1 MPTMVPKEP
10 LTITILY
17 DNQVGDSRLTNKW
30 GFACLVETRA
40 TQVLFDTGGDAPTLL
55 ANAAILEKDLTAVD
69 HVVLSHA
76 HGDHT
81 GGLQGLLATAVTPT
95 VHMPASFPRAM
106 RQAAVENAELM
117 EVTGPREIVPGI
129 WTTGEVAGPVA
140 EQALAVETMEGWVLI
155 TGCAHPG
162 VEMMATQAISV
173 TGGPLAL
180 VIGGYHLGDAG
191 RAKIDAT
198 IATLQDLGVAAV
210 APTHCTGDRAR
221 AAFAEAYG
229 DAFHAGGAGAVWRLE
244 RRRLGAVDFSD
255 AGE

>member
-1 MPTMVPKEP
+1 MPTEP

-30 GFACLVETRA
+30 GFACLVETPA

-69 HVVLSHA
+69 RVVLSHA

-95 VHMPASFPRAM
+95 VHMPASFSRAL
-106 RQAAVENAELM
+106 RRAVAENAELI
-117 EVTGPREIVPGI
+117 EVTGPREIVPGM

-140 EQALAVETMEGWVLI
+140 EQALVVKTTEGWVLI

-162 VEMMATQAISV
+162 VETMATQAISV

-180 VIGGYHLGDAG
+180 VIGGYHLGNAD

-221 AAFAEAYG
+221 AAFAAAYG
-229 DAFHAGGAGAVWRLE
+229 DAFHAAGAGAEWGFE
-244 RRRLGAVDFSD
+244 RRRIRAVNLPD
-255 AGE
+255 AEE